1 MAKQRAMNQAEHQEY
16 TRSARLR
23 ILETTDLHMHL
34 LDYDYFADQK
44 DENYGLIRLLDLITK
59 LRSNPDQTSLL
70 FDNGDFIQGN
80 PLADYLAAKDDDQ
93 ITHPIIN
100 AFNALEYDAV
110 TLGNHEFNYGLPFLR
125 QSLSKASFPIVC
137 ANIDDAHDPPLAQ
150 DYLILDRVLACTD
163 GTTQSIKIGVV
174 GFVTPKITEWD
185 HDALNGKL
193 TTEDIVDCPKMKKA
207 GADIIV
213 ALCHAGIGPAEHVP
227 GMENPAVPLAALE
240 GIDVLLTGHT
250 HEVFPD
256 ETRASGPDIDPVAG
270 TLHGKPTVMAGFYGN
285 RLGMVD
291 LALTQDRDGWRITDQ
306 HVALH
311 VPQQPTTASGKL
323 QQQIIDGLQGHHLA
337 TLSYIRQP
345 VSETAAPI
353 HTYFSTILP
362 DLGQQLLANAQ
373 SEQIRNALAGTDQAH
388 LPIISATSPF
398 LFGGRSGPGHYIDI
412 APGPVT
418 LRDAAAIYPF
428 ANTLCASKQSGAS
441 LREWLERAAAHFAQL
456 THGATDQTLT
466 LIHSP
471 GYDYDTLF
479 GLQYE
484 IDLLKPARYSVEGV
498 LVNDGAARI
507 RNLTYQGRPVE
518 DDEIFI
524 LAANSYRTYG
534 GGNYP
539 AISENDI
546 IYRSTRG
553 PRDILVAHLR
563 SQGTINQ
570 AVEQTSRFAHIPQT
584 SATFLSSPRAQR
596 HLTKEMKHIGPAENG
611 FHAYQLAL

>member
-1 MAKQRAMNQAEHQEY
+1 
-16 TRSARLR
+16 
-23 ILETTDLHMHL
+23 
-34 LDYDYFADQK
+34 
-44 DENYGLIRLLDLITK
+44 
-59 LRSNPDQTSLL
+59 
-70 FDNGDFIQGN
+70 
-80 PLADYLAAKDDDQ
+80 
-93 ITHPIIN
+93 
-100 AFNALEYDAV
+100 
-110 TLGNHEFNYGLPFLR
+110 
-125 QSLSKASFPIVC
+125 
-137 ANIDDAHDPPLAQ
+137 
-150 DYLILDRVLACTD
+150 
-163 GTTQSIKIGVV
+163 
-174 GFVTPKITEWD
+174 
-185 HDALNGKL
+185 
-193 TTEDIVDCPKMKKA
+193 
-207 GADIIV
+207 
-213 ALCHAGIGPAEHVP
+213 
-227 GMENPAVPLAALE
+227 
-240 GIDVLLTGHT
+240 
-250 HEVFPD
+250 
-256 ETRASGPDIDPVAG
+256 
-270 TLHGKPTVMAGFYGN
+270 MAGFYGN

-311 VPQQPTTASGKL
+311 VPQMPTTASGKL

-553 PRDILVAHLR
+553 TRDILVAH
-563 SQGTINQ
+563 
-570 AVEQTSRFAHIPQT
+570 
-584 SATFLSSPRAQR
+584 
-596 HLTKEMKHIGPAENG
+596 
-611 FHAYQLAL
+611 